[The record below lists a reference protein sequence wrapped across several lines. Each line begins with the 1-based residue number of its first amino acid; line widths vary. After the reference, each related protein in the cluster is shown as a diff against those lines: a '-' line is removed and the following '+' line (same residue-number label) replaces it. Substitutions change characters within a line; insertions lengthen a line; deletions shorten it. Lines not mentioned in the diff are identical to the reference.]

1 MSTSLTLDTL
11 FKSLDEKL
19 GLAWVTGSQNR
30 EHAIN
35 TTKDEKA
42 ETSLVGNLNLI
53 HPHRIQI
60 LGSRELEFLDSLKKN
75 SRKDAISQLFSG
87 QSDLIIMAKQLPTP
101 DDLLQAANATN
112 TPVLSSNRPSQEVIQ
127 NLQYYLSNQLAEKI
141 TLHGV
146 FMEVMGTGVLITGP
160 SSIGKSELALELLT
174 RGHRLIADDAP
185 EFARIA
191 PDILN
196 GTCPEM
202 LRDFLEV
209 RGLGILNVRAMYG
222 ASSIK
227 QNRNLRLIIVL
238 QEMEDAIKNRPIG
251 LTRDRDVF
259 QQKLKEWKIISRK
272 PSALPRESQSRQ
284 AGGNRGVS
292 QRILQRYDKDG
303 DGKLSEKERAEF
315 ERARKNRQTT
325 NK

>member
-1 MSTSLTLDTL
+1 MSTSLTLDGL

-19 GLAWVTGSQNR
+19 GLAWVTGSQAG

-35 TTKDEKA
+35 TNRDESA

-87 QSDLIIMAKQLPTP
+87 QSDLIIMAKQLPAP
-101 DDLLQAANATN
+101 DDLLQAANATG
-112 TPVLSSNRPSQEVIQ
+112 TPVLSSTLQSQDVIQ
-127 NLQYYLSNQLAEKI
+127 NLQYYLSNHLAEKI

-185 EFARIA
+185 EFARLA

-238 QEMEDAIKNRPIG
+238 QEMEDAIKMDRLHGSRRNRSILGVDIPEITLPVG
-251 LTRDRDVF
+251 PGRNLAVLLETAVRNHILNSKGYDASQAFIER
-259 QQKLKEWKIISRK
+259 QKRRL
-272 PSALPRESQSRQ
+272 
-284 AGGNRGVS
+284 
-292 QRILQRYDKDG
+292 
-303 DGKLSEKERAEF
+303 EKVH
-315 ERARKNRQTT
+315 Q
-325 NK
+325 

>member
-1 MSTSLTLDTL
+1 MSTALTLDAL
-11 FKSLDEKL
+11 FSSLDEKL
-19 GLAWVTGSQNR
+19 GLEWIAGNR
-30 EHAIN
+30 GNSHEIN
-35 TTKDEKA
+35 TTRDEKA

-53 HPHRIQI
+53 HPHRIQV
-60 LGSRELEFLDSLKKN
+60 LGNSELEYLDSLKKN

-87 QSDLIIMAKQLPTP
+87 QSDLVIMAKQLAAP
-101 DDLLQAANATN
+101 DDMLQAAIDSN
-112 TPVLSSNRPSQEVIQ
+112 TPVLSSTLPSQEVIQ
-127 NLQYYLSNQLAEKI
+127 NLQYYLSNHLAEKI

-185 EFARIA
+185 EFVQLA
-191 PDILN
+191 PDIVN

-238 QEMEDAIKNRPIG
+238 QEMEDAIKMDRLHGSRRNRSILGVDIPEITLPVG
-251 LTRDRDVF
+251 PGRNLAVLLETAVRNHILSAKGYDASQAFIER
-259 QQKLKEWKIISRK
+259 QKRRL
-272 PSALPRESQSRQ
+272 
-284 AGGNRGVS
+284 
-292 QRILQRYDKDG
+292 
-303 DGKLSEKERAEF
+303 EKAH
-315 ERARKNRQTT
+315 Q
-325 NK
+325 

>member
-1 MSTSLTLDTL
+1 MSTTLTLDGL

-19 GLAWVTGSQNR
+19 GLEWVTGNQAG
-30 EHAIN
+30 EHTIN
-35 TTKDEKA
+35 TTRDETA

-53 HPHRIQI
+53 HPHRIQV
-60 LGSRELEFLDSLKKN
+60 LGSRELEFLDSLRKN

-87 QSDLIIMAKQLPTP
+87 QSDLVIMAKQLPAP

-112 TPVLSSNRPSQEVIQ
+112 TPVLSSTLPSQDVIQ
-127 NLQYYLSNQLAEKI
+127 NLQYYLSNHLAEKI

-185 EFARIA
+185 EFARLA

-238 QEMEDAIKNRPIG
+238 QEMEDAIKMDRLHG
-251 LTRDRDVF
+251 SRRDRSILGVDIPEITLPVGPGRNLAVLLETAVRNHILNAKGYDASQAF
-259 QQKLKEWKIISRK
+259 IERQKRRL
-272 PSALPRESQSRQ
+272 
-284 AGGNRGVS
+284 
-292 QRILQRYDKDG
+292 
-303 DGKLSEKERAEF
+303 EKVH
-315 ERARKNRQTT
+315 Q
-325 NK
+325 